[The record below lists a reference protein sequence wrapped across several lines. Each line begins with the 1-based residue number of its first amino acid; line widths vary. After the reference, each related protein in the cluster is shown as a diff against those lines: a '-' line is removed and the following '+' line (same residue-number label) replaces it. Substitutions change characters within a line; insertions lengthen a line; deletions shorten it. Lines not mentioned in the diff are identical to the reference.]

1 MNSYKIFEIHNNEY
15 EYKYNLQ
22 VNNIN
27 NANIQK
33 EQEKK
38 IDTLLNGILENNSNN
53 INRRRTYLSSLF

>member
-27 NANIQK
+27 NADIQK
-33 EQEKK
+33 EQERK
-38 IDTLLNGILENNSNN
+38 IDTLLDGILEKNSNN
-53 INRRRTYLSSLF
+53 INKRRT

>member
-33 EQEKK
+33 EQERK
-38 IDTLLNGILENNSNN
+38 IDTLLNGILENDSNN
-53 INRRRTYLSSLF
+53 INKRRT

>member
-33 EQEKK
+33 EQERK
-38 IDTLLNGILENNSNN
+38 IDTLLDGILEKNSNN
-53 INRRRTYLSSLF
+53 INKRRT

>member
-1 MNSYKIFEIHNNEY
+1 MNSYKIFKIHNDEY

-27 NANIQK
+27 NAKIQE

-53 INRRRTYLSSLF
+53 INKRRT

>member
-27 NANIQK
+27 NAKIQE

-53 INRRRTYLSSLF
+53 INKRRT

>member
-38 IDTLLNGILENNSNN
+38 IDTLLNGILEKNSNN
-53 INRRRTYLSSLF
+53 IRLRRT

>member
-53 INRRRTYLSSLF
+53 INKRRT

>member
-33 EQEKK
+33 EQERK
-38 IDTLLNGILENNSNN
+38 IDTLLDGILEKNSNN
-53 INRRRTYLSSLF
+53 INKRRI

>member
-33 EQEKK
+33 EQERK

-53 INRRRTYLSSLF
+53 INKRRT

>member
-33 EQEKK
+33 EQERK
-38 IDTLLNGILENNSNN
+38 IDTLLDGILEKNSNN
-53 INRRRTYLSSLF
+53 INKRH

>member
-27 NANIQK
+27 NINIQK
-33 EQEKK
+33 EQKRK
-38 IDTLLNGILENNSNN
+38 IDTLLNGILEKNSNN
-53 INRRRTYLSSLF
+53 IRLRRT

>member
-1 MNSYKIFEIHNNEY
+1 MNSYKIFEIHNNEF

-33 EQEKK
+33 EQERK
-38 IDTLLNGILENNSNN
+38 IDTLLNGSLENNSNN
-53 INRRRTYLSSLF
+53 INKRRT

>member
-1 MNSYKIFEIHNNEY
+1 MNSYKIFEIHNDEY

-33 EQEKK
+33 EQERK

-53 INRRRTYLSSLF
+53 INKRRT

>member
-33 EQEKK
+33 EQERK
-38 IDTLLNGILENNSNN
+38 IDTLLDGILEKNSNN
-53 INRRRTYLSSLF
+53 IRLRRT

>member
-1 MNSYKIFEIHNNEY
+1 MNSYKIFKIHNDEY

-33 EQEKK
+33 EQERK
-38 IDTLLNGILENNSNN
+38 IDTLLDGILEKNSNN
-53 INRRRTYLSSLF
+53 IRLRRT